1 MTPVRMPGS
10 ASFRT
15 MRRIVCQRVAPTDIL
30 TVRNA
35 CGTARRASSEVL
47 MMTGMVM
54 IERVNEAARM
64 LVPNLR
70 KMTKRPRPKRPYTT
84 DGIPARLMMAM
95 RMRRVHWLS
104 DAYSAR

>member
-1 MTPVRMPGS
+1 MTPVRMPGN

-15 MRRIVCQRVAPTDIL
+15 MRRIVCQRVAPTEML

-35 CGTARRASSEVL
+35 CGTARSASSDVL

-70 KMTKRPRPKRPYTT
+70 KRTNSPNPNNP
-84 DGIPARLMMAM
+84 
-95 RMRRVHWLS
+95 
-104 DAYSAR
+104 